1 MSLRAF
7 EQAWLELLFNAEV
20 RAAWQNGDYT
30 FNGLNP
36 GERRS
41 LQQLHPETLER
52 LVIDNNAHR
61 QWLLLNSLPVRVRQ
75 LLGESHS
82 EAVIASLLAS
92 EGGPPPLYPPHRLR
106 SALLQ
111 HTQQYFSRHHL
122 IVPHLQ
128 DLLSYEL
135 AATHLGF
142 FGLPRP
148 LPATPGPQLA
158 DWARLVRLGH
168 QFPLVLESLSREQ
181 APPDVSETPKQIFL
195 LVRDFRGL
203 RLENPHPLVA
213 RCLEACD
220 GQQSWQNVL
229 EQVLADTP
237 DIAAETEKTALQE
250 WLGHYL
256 QRGVLVMSQ
265 G

>member
-7 EQAWLELLFNAEV
+7 QQAWLELLFNAEV

-36 GERRS
+36 AEKRS
-41 LQQLHPETLER
+41 LQQLHPDTLER
-52 LVIDNNAHR
+52 LVADNNAHR
-61 QWLLLNSLPVRVRQ
+61 HWLLLNSLPVRIRQ
-75 LLGESHS
+75 LLGENHS
-82 EAVIASLLAS
+82 EAVIASLLAAES
-92 EGGPPPLYPPHRLR
+92 PPPLYPPQRLR
-106 SALLQ
+106 SVLLH
-111 HTQQYFSRHHL
+111 HTQSYFSRHHL

-128 DLLSYEL
+128 DLLNYEL

-148 LPATPGPQLA
+148 LSPTPGPQLA
-158 DWARLVRLGH
+158 EWARLVRLGH
-168 QFPLVLESLSREQ
+168 QFPLVLDSLSREET
-181 APPDVSETPKQIFL
+181 PPDVSETPKQTFL

-203 RLENPHPLVA
+203 RLENPHPLLA

-220 GQQSWQNVL
+220 GQQNWESLIN
-229 EQVLADTP
+229 QVLANSP
-237 DIAAETEKTALQE
+237 DIDPHTEKTALQE

-265 G
+265 RS